1 MAFPASVVLV
11 SGRLGFQQKETG
23 WARAVCH
30 YLNQKVLISR
40 LVLDSPTRKFGGL
53 RLGDLWKGIA
63 DGRER
68 QGEPDHVAEKQEFAM
83 QAAMCKKH
91 SEVQTSHQVASLRLP
106 APLSAFQASVQT
118 S

>member
-1 MAFPASVVLV
+1 MPPEVSFHGISCLLVRCCRSLGQHEPMAFPASVVLV
-11 SGRLGFQQKETG
+11 SGRLGFQQKEAG

-40 LVLDSPTRKFGGL
+40 LVLDSPARKFGGL

-68 QGEPDHVAEKQEFAM
+68 QGEPDYVAEKTRICNASCDVQEA
-83 QAAMCKKH
+83 
-91 SEVQTSHQVASLRLP
+91 L
-106 APLSAFQASVQT
+106 
-118 S
+118 